1 MSTGLLSY
9 IGFGYFFGSGSDNKA
24 YKRGLNESLYCNY
37 RNGVDGVK
45 LGEDPYYGTPMDI
58 GYIFSTNSGYIAP
71 EDFERMKEI
80 AEDPTIVSRVNAAY
94 IAMFG
99 NDDYIKSRNYKPSFY
114 QVTYYA

>member
-1 MSTGLLSY
+1 MSMDLVSY
-9 IGFGYFFGSGSDNKA
+9 IGFGYFFGGNDNKE
-24 YKRGLNESLYCNY
+24 YREGYDKSLHKEYCD
-37 RNGVDGVK
+37 GVDGVE
-45 LGEDPYYGTPMDI
+45 LGIDPNDSSPMDI
-58 GYIFSTNSGYIAP
+58 GYIFLTNSGYIEP

-114 QVTYYA
+114 QATYFA